1 MNDGRAS
8 FRLTHPAILAVRTTR
23 VAPPRSGPVQ
33 SSPRA
38 RIVPSRPAAYR
49 PGAQATLIFAAFAL
63 ALLFL
68 ASGCMHPGPTDPAR
82 TGPFFSPTN
91 FRGEASLGG
100 VRRVVLLPLDGGAVA
115 PPEFAADLDSVF
127 SSALQQCQRFEVVT
141 LSREECRRRFHADSL
156 SSTSALPHDLLA
168 ALKREFAAEAV
179 MFVDLTAF
187 QAYRP
192 LVLGLRAKLAT
203 IDGSRLVWTFDHVFT
218 AADPAVANS
227 ARRAFLSADH
237 GDVPADLTPS
247 VLQSPSKFASYAAAA
262 MFETLPP
269 TVERL
274 SAAAAAAADRSTG
287 GARPAH

>member
-8 FRLTHPAILAVRTTR
+8 FRLTQPVILAVRTCP
-23 VAPPRSGPVQ
+23 VAAPHRAVAKVARAASGGR
-33 SSPRA
+33 RA
-38 RIVPSRPAAYR
+38 APTPRPAA
-49 PGAQATLIFAAFAL
+49 QAALVFAAFAL
-63 ALLFL
+63 VLLFL
-68 ASGCMHPGPTDPAR
+68 ASGCAHPGPTDPAR
-82 TGPFFSPTN
+82 TGPFFAPTN
-91 FRGEASLGG
+91 FRGEPSLGG

-115 PPEFAADLDSVF
+115 PAEFAADLDAVF
-127 SSALQQCQRFEVVT
+127 AAALQQSQRFEVVT
-141 LSREECRRRFHADSL
+141 LSRAECRRRFRADSL

-203 IDGSRLVWTFDHVFT
+203 IDGSRLLWTFDHVFT

-227 ARRAFLSADH
+227 ARHAFLASDH
-237 GDVPADLTPS
+237 GDVPADLTPA
-247 VLQSPSKFASYAAAA
+247 VLQSPSKFASYAAGA

-274 SAAAAAAADRSTG
+274 SAAAAGAMADAPSR
-287 GARPAH
+287 AH